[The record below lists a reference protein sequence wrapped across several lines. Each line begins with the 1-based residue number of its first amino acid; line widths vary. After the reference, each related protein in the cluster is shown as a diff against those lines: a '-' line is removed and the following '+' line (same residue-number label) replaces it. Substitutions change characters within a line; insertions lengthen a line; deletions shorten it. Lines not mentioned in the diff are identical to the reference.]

1 MYQINSLKIKTLTYC
16 IKNKGKG
23 RVNIDLSSHEN
34 RVDILV
40 KDKGKGMNGDV
51 KKEVAC
57 MFFGNYWARD

>member
-1 MYQINSLKIKTLTYC
+1 M
-16 IKNKGKG
+16 
-23 RVNIDLSSHEN
+23 NIDLSSHEN